1 MMITRHSLTALGLCL
16 FLALTSQSMAVAR
29 GAAQPVGHVVLC
41 TGTGPVSVAVDA
53 TGQPTGTPH
62 ICPDCMLGLFG
73 ETPAA
78 PDAAH
83 RAAATAAP
91 RLTEITRRPAGSEY
105 PAFTARAPPTV

>member
-1 MMITRHSLTALGLCL
+1 MLRSLTALGLCL

-29 GAAQPVGHVVLC
+29 GAAQPVGHIVLC

-73 ETPAA
+73 EAPAA
-78 PDAAH
+78 PDATH
-83 RAAATAAP
+83 RAKATAAP
-91 RLTEITRRPAGSEY
+91 RLAEPARHPTRSQF
-105 PAFTARAPPTV
+105 PAFTARAPPAV